1 MTIRHAWLLL
11 LLGCTSTPAVK
22 PHEETPL
29 ERLRA
34 RSNAYTS
41 FHYKAELSDGKVNV
55 PIEFAYRA
63 PDRGLL
69 RYGPNFTLIVAD
81 GVLHAFERGNRSS
94 VDVASILDGLR
105 QTYGDLLP
113 SPPRLAFSFGN
124 WDLPLYGRGL
134 LAALGY
140 RPLGSRLGWLDELAA
155 YPVQEENLYRKG
167 AIEIELCN
175 DGFIER
181 AQVASSVTFRKT
193 ELTIDQ
199 PLDDAFFALPP
210 SEGAADLSEG
220 RRRQREQ
227 ELEES
232 FHRWVLE
239 ARPSDA
245 ALEALVRVD
254 LARLS
259 EPEKLVDFQRKNLD
273 EAIESYRKQQPE
285 AKNLAFREK
294 IEIARGKA
302 LASVQVIEEDLQKEF
317 RRRLDRYL
325 GVRTGAP
332 PALAERWSAA
342 VSRQVDLQI
351 RKPLDR
357 VFAEKLKE

>member
-1 MTIRHAWLLL
+1 MRHAWLLL
-11 LLGCTSTPAVK
+11 LLGCASTPTVK
-22 PHEETPL
+22 PHEESPL
-29 ERLRA
+29 DRLRA
-34 RSNAYTS
+34 RTNAYTS
-41 FHYKAELSDGKVNV
+41 FHYKAELSDGKVSV
-55 PIEFAYRA
+55 PIEFAFRA

-69 RYGPNFTLIVAD
+69 RYGQNFTILVAD
-81 GVLHAFERGNRSS
+81 GVAHSFERGNRSS
-94 VDVASILDGLR
+94 VDLAAILDGLR
-105 QTYGDLLP
+105 RIYGDLLP
-113 SPPRLAFSFGN
+113 SPPRLAFTFGN

-140 RPLGSRLGWLDELAA
+140 RPLGSRLGWLDEITA
-155 YPVQEENLYRKG
+155 YPVREGNVYRKG
-167 AIEIELCN
+167 AIEIELRD

-181 AQVASSVTFRKT
+181 AQVANSATFRLT

-199 PLDDAFFALPP
+199 PVDDALFALPAR
-210 SEGAADLSEG
+210 EGGADLSEG

-232 FHRWVLE
+232 FHRWILE
-239 ARPSDA
+239 AGPGDA
-245 ALEALVRVD
+245 AMDALVRVD
-254 LARLS
+254 LARVS
-259 EPEKLVDFQRKNLD
+259 EPEKLVEFQKKNLD
-273 EAIESYRKQQPE
+273 EAVESYRKQQPE
-285 AKNLAFREK
+285 AKNIAFREK

-332 PALAERWSAA
+332 PALADRWSAA

-351 RKPLDR
+351 RRPLDR